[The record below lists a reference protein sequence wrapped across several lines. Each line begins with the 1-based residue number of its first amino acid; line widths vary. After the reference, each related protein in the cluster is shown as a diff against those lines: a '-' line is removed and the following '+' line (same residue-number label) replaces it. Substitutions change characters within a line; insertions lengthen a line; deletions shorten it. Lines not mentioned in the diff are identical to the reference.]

1 MKNNKLLS
9 DLALLGFLLL
19 IFIIVVFTT
28 FDQSSFVQNIIFM
41 NVALLLAI
49 ITYFTT
55 ITAGLILNL
64 IFIFLQGSYAL
75 YQSISTS
82 ETFGASLY
90 FWLVMTPLLS
100 VTLYMFSYRTQKLQ
114 AENSQLERKNR
125 QLGILDDE
133 TRLRTIRAYK
143 EDAQVFMST
152 SRRFNL
158 PVTMVVIQVKH
169 WNELQRMLS
178 EDQISAV
185 IGRVTSTMK
194 QAIRDNDILY
204 VLERENLTWG
214 LLLFTD
220 QAGARVVT
228 ERIKEFFEESIS
240 DFSAKNQVQIE
251 IKSGAAEYVQETI
264 KSPYDFV
271 EAAIKE
277 LEYDV

>member
-19 IFIIVVFTT
+19 IFIIVVFAT

-64 IFIFLQGSYAL
+64 VFIFLQGSYAL
-75 YQSISTS
+75 YESISKS

-100 VTLYMFSYRTQKLQ
+100 VMLYMFSYHTQKLQ
-114 AENSQLERKNR
+114 EENRQLERKNR
-125 QLGILDDE
+125 QLGTLDDE
-133 TRLRTIRAYK
+133 TRLRTMSAYK
-143 EDAQVFMST
+143 EDAQVFIST

-158 PVTMVVIQVKH
+158 PVAMVVIQVKH
-169 WNELQRMLS
+169 WNELYRMLS
-178 EDQISAV
+178 DEQISDV
-185 IGRVTSTMK
+185 VKRVTSTMQ

-220 QAGARVVT
+220 QAGARIVT
-228 ERIKEFFEESIS
+228 ERIKQFFAESIR
-240 DFSAKNQVQIE
+240 DFSTENKIDID
-251 IKSGAAEYVQETI
+251 IKTGAAEYNQETI
-264 KSPYDFV
+264 HSPYDFV
-271 EAAIKE
+271 EAAVKE

>member
-19 IFIIVVFTT
+19 MFIIVVFTT

-100 VTLYMFSYRTQKLQ
+100 VTLYMFSYRT
-114 AENSQLERKNR
+114 
-125 QLGILDDE
+125 
-133 TRLRTIRAYK
+133 
-143 EDAQVFMST
+143 
-152 SRRFNL
+152 
-158 PVTMVVIQVKH
+158 
-169 WNELQRMLS
+169 
-178 EDQISAV
+178 
-185 IGRVTSTMK
+185 
-194 QAIRDNDILY
+194 
-204 VLERENLTWG
+204 
-214 LLLFTD
+214 
-220 QAGARVVT
+220 
-228 ERIKEFFEESIS
+228 
-240 DFSAKNQVQIE
+240 
-251 IKSGAAEYVQETI
+251 
-264 KSPYDFV
+264 
-271 EAAIKE
+271 
-277 LEYDV
+277 